1 MKTHPR
7 EVKAKVL
14 LHRKVGPETFL
25 LRLLSPEIARLA
37 QPGQFVM
44 LRVSDSN
51 DPFLRRPFGF
61 FRIFP
66 PQGKRKRPE
75 DEGALEICYQVV
87 GRGTSR
93 MAQLRMG
100 ERLDVLG
107 PMGKGFWPVEGRSR
121 ALLIGGGIGI
131 APLVAWAEQLRG
143 EQGKKKRFPKTTGR
157 LEEVLVLLGGKS
169 REKIPGIREFIR
181 MGFEPQ
187 MATEDGSLG
196 IQGLATDLLER
207 ELLTQGHKSVVLYSC
222 GPLPMLTRVAQIAD
236 QFDLP
241 CQVLLEAR
249 MACGVGACLGCVVKV
264 RDNGVRESS
273 EGEEAGSTRAIVHL
287 EGGGGEGAIGC
298 IQEDS
303 TPMITEAPAFRYVR
317 VCKEGPVFEAKDVL
331 WE

>member
-14 LHRKVGPETFL
+14 LQRKVGPETFL

-37 QPGQFVM
+37 LPGQFVM
-44 LRVSDSN
+44 LRVSDST
-51 DPFLRRPFGF
+51 DPFLRRPFSF

-66 PQGKRKRPE
+66 PQGKRKGPE

-107 PMGKGFWPVEGRSR
+107 PLGKGFGLAEGRSR
-121 ALLIGGGIGI
+121 ILLIGGGIGI
-131 APLVAWAEQLRG
+131 APLVAWAEQLRREG
-143 EQGKKKRFPKTTGR
+143 GKKKRFAKASGSSQ
-157 LEEVLVLLGGKS
+157 EVLILLGGKS
-169 REKIPGIREFIR
+169 RGKIPGIRELQR

-187 MATEDGSLG
+187 VATEDGSLG

-207 ELLTQGHKSVVLYSC
+207 ELLTQGPKSVALYSC
-222 GPLPMLTRVAQIAD
+222 GPLPMLARVAQIAD

-249 MACGVGACLGCVVKV
+249 MACGVGACLGCMVKA
-264 RDNGVRESS
+264 RDKGIRGSPEEEELESS
-273 EGEEAGSTRAIVHL
+273 RTIGRWEGESEEGTMSSKPEGSRT
-287 EGGGGEGAIGC
+287 
-298 IQEDS
+298 
-303 TPMITEAPAFRYVR
+303 MIAEIPAFRYVR
-317 VCKEGPVFEAKDVL
+317 VCKEGPVFEARDIL